1 MPPAL
6 LMQSPPAPPRTQPY
20 AEPYA
25 AGVGDEYGAAWKVS
39 QLPSVEAELWEGC
52 QLMITSAQLSMQST
66 LSTTQQGLLQQYS
79 CIALHLEAVAVV

>member
-1 MPPAL
+1 M
-6 LMQSPPAPPRTQPY
+6 
-20 AEPYA
+20 
-25 AGVGDEYGAAWKVS
+25 GDEYGAAWKVS